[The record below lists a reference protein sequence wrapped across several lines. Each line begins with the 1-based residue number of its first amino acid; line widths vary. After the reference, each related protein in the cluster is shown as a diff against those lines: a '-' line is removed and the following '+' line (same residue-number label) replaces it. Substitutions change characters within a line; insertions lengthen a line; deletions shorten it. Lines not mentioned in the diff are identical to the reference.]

1 MSTPLRNNIG
11 RAIRAQRHSRGS
23 SIEALAGKA
32 GIDPAYLGAIERGD
46 RNPTLDVVDR
56 ICFGLGVEPSDLF
69 TRDVSLSDDALRE
82 RIATRVGEL
91 DRDGLV
97 IAWELVKRI

>member
-1 MSTPLRNNIG
+1 MSTPFRKNIG
-11 RAIRAQRHSRGS
+11 RAIRAQRHARGS

-32 GIDPAYLGAIERGD
+32 GIDSAYLGAIERGD

-56 ICFGLGVEPSDLF
+56 ICVGLGIEPSDLL

-82 RIATRVGEL
+82 RISARLAEL
-91 DRDGLV
+91 DRDGLLV
-97 IAWELVKRI
+97 AWELLQRL

>member
-1 MSTPLRNNIG
+1 MSTPFRKNIG
-11 RAIRAQRHSRGS
+11 RAIRAQRHARGS

-56 ICFGLGVEPSDLF
+56 ICVGLGIEPSDLL
-69 TRDVSLSDDALRE
+69 TRDVSLSDEALRE
-82 RIATRVGEL
+82 RISARLAEL
-91 DRDGLV
+91 DRDGLLV
-97 IAWELVKRI
+97 AWELLQRL